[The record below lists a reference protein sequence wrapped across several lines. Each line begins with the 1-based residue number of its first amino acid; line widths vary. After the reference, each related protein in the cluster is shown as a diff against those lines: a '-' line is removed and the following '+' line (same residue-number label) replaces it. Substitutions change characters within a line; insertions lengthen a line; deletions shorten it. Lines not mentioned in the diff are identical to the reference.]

1 MANLSCSSS
10 SFSVIG
16 AMKTSA
22 VGVEMSS
29 ECSCS
34 RRQPPSCQ
42 AQKRT
47 ITMLGR
53 HSVLATAKCFA
64 RRATNSATA
73 CRQFKTRNIRQAK
86 KRFSAAAITSSM
98 QASHRRLLGFR
109 GRNLAQAFSSS
120 SSIDE
125 DGELVQPALK
135 SFGGAQVVPTQSIRG
150 LVKFYKSATHF
161 YDESKQKWVIHLDD
175 KPVRTP
181 RKNVIKVDGEDLAF
195 AIAQEWDKQV
205 DRIEPGI
212 MPLTAIV
219 CAYID
224 QYPGCTEDVI
234 VELKRYIT
242 TDTICFRADED
253 EERELHLQQREL
265 WDPIIDW
272 MSREYDIR
280 LGTTQTII
288 KPQHSEN
295 YLERLDEVLRS
306 LNDAELCALYSITT
320 VCKSLSIGMAVIKRF
335 ITIDEAVA
343 AARTEEEYQIKL
355 WGMVEG
361 GHDVD
366 RAHIRVQVS
375 SASTFLWLVNGE

>member
-1 MANLSCSSS
+1 M
-10 SFSVIG
+10 
-16 AMKTSA
+16 
-22 VGVEMSS
+22 
-29 ECSCS
+29 
-34 RRQPPSCQ
+34 
-42 AQKRT
+42 
-47 ITMLGR
+47 
-53 HSVLATAKCFA
+53 
-64 RRATNSATA
+64 
-73 CRQFKTRNIRQAK
+73 
-86 KRFSAAAITSSM
+86 FSAKGHQLGNSLSAIQNKHYPASQKAISVVPIASSM
-98 QASHRRLLGFR
+98 QGSHRRLWDFGPES
-109 GRNLAQAFSSS
+109 AQAFSSS
-120 SSIDE
+120 SSIGE

-181 RKNVIKVDGEDLAF
+181 RKNVIEVDGEDLAF

-272 MSREYDIR
+272 MPSRYSI
-280 LGTTQTII
+280 GHYATII
-288 KPQHSEN
+288 KLQHSEN
-295 YLERLDEVLRS
+295 YLERL
-306 LNDAELCALYSITT
+306 
-320 VCKSLSIGMAVIKRF
+320 IKF
-335 ITIDEAVA
+335 
-343 AARTEEEYQIKL
+343 Y
-355 WGMVEG
+355 
-361 GHDVD
+361 
-366 RAHIRVQVS
+366 
-375 SASTFLWLVNGE
+375 

>member
-1 MANLSCSSS
+1 MPPLAPPPPAAILPSPEKN
-10 SFSVIG
+10 G
-16 AMKTSA
+16 YYAGSA
-22 VGVEMSS
+22 FRVGNCKM
-29 ECSCS
+29 
-34 RRQPPSCQ
+34 
-42 AQKRT
+42 
-47 ITMLGR
+47 
-53 HSVLATAKCFA
+53 
-64 RRATNSATA
+64 
-73 CRQFKTRNIRQAK
+73 
-86 KRFSAAAITSSM
+86 FSAKGHELGNSLSAIQNKHYPASEKAISVVPIASSM
-98 QASHRRLLGFR
+98 QGSHRRLLGFR

-120 SSIDE
+120 SSIGE

-161 YDESKQKWVIHLDD
+161 YDESEQKWVIHLDD

-195 AIAQEWDKQV
+195 AIAQEWDKQI

-272 MSREYDIR
+272 MSTEYDIR

-295 YLERLDEVLRS
+295 YLERLDQVLRS